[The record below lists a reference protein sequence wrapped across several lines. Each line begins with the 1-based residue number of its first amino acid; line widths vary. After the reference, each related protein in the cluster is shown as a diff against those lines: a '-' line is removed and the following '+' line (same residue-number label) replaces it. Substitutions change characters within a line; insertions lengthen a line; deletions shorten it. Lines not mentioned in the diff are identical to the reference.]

1 MRTVPIRRAAPVLA
15 ALAALITIGC
25 ATQSVRTVSSLY
37 DYLYPTGAEVTLTP
51 EPSALRPPFK
61 LGVAWVPESESKG
74 TMTVAGIP
82 STTLDANRGGLSPER
97 KQLLLQR
104 LAERL
109 AQRPFVAQAVVVPS
123 NYLTPKGGFANLQQV
138 RAMYGVDAI
147 ALVSFEQVQFVDEGN
162 SSLAYWTIIGAYV
175 VEGEKNETSTIVDA
189 AVFDIASRK
198 LLFRAAGT
206 SKVKSSATPINLS
219 QELRDNR
226 GVGFDQAVAAMADA
240 LDAELVKYEASLR

>member
-1 MRTVPIRRAAPVLA
+1 MRTFPIRRAAPALIVLA
-15 ALAALITIGC
+15 ALAAASC

-61 LGVAWVPESESKG
+61 LAVAWVPESESKG

-82 STTLDANRGGLSPER
+82 STALDANRGGLSPER

-109 AQRPFVAQAVVVPS
+109 AKRPFVAQAVVVPS
-123 NYLTPKGGFANLQQV
+123 NYLTPKGGFPNLQQV

-147 ALVSFEQVQFVDEGN
+147 ALVSFDQVQFVDEGN
-162 SSLAYWTIIGAYV
+162 SSFAYWTIIGAYM
-175 VEGEKNETSTIVDA
+175 VEGEKNETSTMVDA

>member
-1 MRTVPIRRAAPVLA
+1 MRTVPICRAASALVVLVG
-15 ALAALITIGC
+15 LAITGC

-37 DYLYPTGAEVTLTP
+37 DYLYPSGAEVTLTP
-51 EPSALRPPFK
+51 EPSALRPPLRFA
-61 LGVAWVPESESKG
+61 VAWVPESESKG
-74 TMTVAGIP
+74 TTTVAGIP
-82 STTLDANRGGLSPER
+82 STALDANRGGLSPER

-109 AQRPFVAQAVVVPS
+109 AQRSLVAQAVVVPS

-162 SSLAYWTIIGAYV
+162 SSFAYWTIIGAYV
-175 VEGEKNETSTIVDA
+175 VEGEKNETSTMVDA
-189 AVFDIASRK
+189 AVFDIASHK

-219 QELRDNR
+219 QELRNNR
-226 GVGFDQAVAAMADA
+226 GLGFDQAVAAMADA